1 MHGKIFNI
9 DRVGDNFLDD
19 EDDIHGKNLLELI
32 KQCSMRNIK
41 ITGIS
46 INHVSS
52 FDVFKNEYE
61 KVKGPKYEIIN
72 INSYELE
79 EDNNNIDKKIFEII
93 EKCINENKSKNYL
106 K

>member
-1 MHGKIFNI
+1 
-9 DRVGDNFLDD
+9 
-19 EDDIHGKNLLELI
+19 
-32 KQCSMRNIK
+32 MRNIK

-52 FDVFKNEYE
+52 FEVFKNENE

-72 INSYELE
+72 IDSNELE
-79 EDNNNIDKKIFEII
+79 EENNNSDKKIFEII